1 MQLIKMSRIEE
12 ALSSL
17 KENFNCAQSIFGT
30 YATHY
35 GLDRDMALKISAGFG
50 GGMALSGGTC
60 GAVTGAFMVIGLKYG
75 MGLNKDREAKKKT
88 YQVIKEFSNLFQEK
102 IGSLACKDI
111 IGCDL
116 STPEG
121 LDYFKQNK
129 LLGNKCFECVKNAAE
144 ILEEIL

>member
-1 MQLIKMSRIEE
+1 MSKIEE

-30 YATHY
+30 YATHH
-35 GLDRDMALKISAGFG
+35 GLDRDRALKISSGFG

-60 GAVTGAFMVIGLKYG
+60 GAVTGALMVIGLKNG
-75 MGLNKDREAKKKT
+75 MGSNKDTEAKKKT
-88 YQVIKEFSNLFQEK
+88 YQVIKEFTNLFQEK
-102 IGSLACKDI
+102 IGSVVCMNIL
-111 IGCDL
+111 GCDI

-121 LDYFKQNK
+121 LDYFKQNEM
-129 LLGNKCFECVKNAAE
+129 LGKKCFQCVKNAAE